1 MRLKSSP
8 EYREAATS
16 SWLERDRSA
25 YVGGLLSGSILV
37 IVLRLEQRIRVREA
51 FVSLTRLRGCGASR
65 SFGSFG
71 QEFFDVLVSVV
82 ALTDFHQAGKM
93 EFHPSFD
100 LTRRNVVTTR
110 FQTLRQLFGTP
121 EHAHRLAVDIHLE
134 KKRVALTASRVRSV
148 RYSGLLSRL
157 EDRRD

>member
-71 QEFFDVLVSVV
+71 QL
-82 ALTDFHQAGKM
+82 
-93 EFHPSFD
+93 
-100 LTRRNVVTTR
+100 
-110 FQTLRQLFGTP
+110 TLRCSCIRCGPDRLSPGREDGVPSQLPCLVKENLPDGFSCGQ
-121 EHAHRLAVDIHLE
+121 
-134 KKRVALTASRVRSV
+134 
-148 RYSGLLSRL
+148 
-157 EDRRD
+157 